1 MAGGVNW
8 QGVLLIFR
16 RDKMKRRV
24 PKVLLVLLL
33 TLSLLALPNVAA
45 NPSTALAE
53 GQFALKIGTTDDL
66 DSLSP
71 FVALEWS
78 SVEVF
83 LLLYDTLVS
92 FDTELNPEP
101 DLAQSWEVSA
111 DGLTWTFNLQ
121 QGVKWHDG
129 VPFTSKDV
137 KFSYEYYMES
147 ELGLY
152 AGFLKGITAI
162 ETPDDYTVVIKTD
175 EPKANML
182 QITTPIIPEHIWKD
196 VAIEELQTFDN
207 SNPVGTGPFKFKEWK
222 KGQHLILE
230 ANPDYFKG
238 APKVDGVV
246 YSIYAN
252 KDTLA
257 QSLKL
262 GEIDIA
268 LGLYPSHLKTFEG
281 ESNIQIY
288 QYSKNYYTE
297 LAFNCSTD
305 SASKGNKALLD
316 PKVRQAMEYAID
328 KKSIT
333 EVALGGAG
341 VPGTTIEPTAAAFWH
356 YEPAANELRSFD
368 PTKANTLLDQAGYTQ
383 RDSSG
388 VRMAADGSKLSFNFM
403 LRSENTM
410 QVKAGQ
416 MIKSN
421 LRDVGIETTLETVDD
436 GALMDRVY
444 AQDFDLFIW
453 GWGGD
458 VDPSTMLY
466 VLTTDEIDNLN
477 DSFYSNPEFDALVDK
492 QTTLI
497 DLEARQQAVW
507 DAQKIIYR
515 DAPYI
520 VLYYDTSIQA
530 VRTDR
535 VTGLTQINQTGPL
548 FFADTNYN
556 YLHATPVEAEAQPQA
571 GTEAADESGS
581 SWWIAGIAGAIIVVG
596 IILAVRR
603 KKPNIEG

>member
-1 MAGGVNW
+1 
-8 QGVLLIFR
+8 
-16 RDKMKRRV
+16 
-24 PKVLLVLLL
+24 
-33 TLSLLALPNVAA
+33 
-45 NPSTALAE
+45 
-53 GQFALKIGTTDDL
+53 
-66 DSLSP
+66 
-71 FVALEWS
+71 
-78 SVEVF
+78 
-83 LLLYDTLVS
+83 
-92 FDTELNPEP
+92 
-101 DLAQSWEVSA
+101 
-111 DGLTWTFNLQ
+111 
-121 QGVKWHDG
+121 
-129 VPFTSKDV
+129 
-137 KFSYEYYMES
+137 
-147 ELGLY
+147 
-152 AGFLKGITAI
+152 
-162 ETPDDYTVVIKTD
+162 
-175 EPKANML
+175 ML

-196 VAIEELQTFDN
+196 VSLEELQTFDN
-207 SNPVGTGPFKFKEWK
+207 PNPIGTGPFKFKEWK

-230 ANPDYFKG
+230 ANQDYFKG
-238 APKVDGVV
+238 APDVDGVV

-262 GEIDIA
+262 GEIDVA

-281 ESNIQIY
+281 DSNIQVY
-288 QYSKNYYTE
+288 EYSKNYYTE

-305 SASKGNKALLD
+305 SASTGHKALLD
-316 PKVRQAMEYAID
+316 PKVRQAMEYALD

-341 VPGTTIEPTAAAFWH
+341 IPGTTIEPTASAFWH
-356 YEPAANELRSFD
+356 YEPSESELRDFD
-368 PTKANTLLDQAGYTQ
+368 PAKANALLDEAGYSA
-383 RDSSG
+383 RDSNG
-388 VRMAADGSKLSFNFM
+388 VRMSADGTKLSFNFM

-416 MIKSN
+416 MIKGN

-444 AQDFDLFIW
+444 AQDFDMFIW

-497 DLEARQQAVW
+497 DLDERQQAVR

-530 VRTDR
+530 VRADR

-556 YLHATPVEAEAQPQA
+556 YLHATPVEAAAPQSQA
-571 GTEAADESGS
+571 GTDPSAETTSN
-581 SWWIAGIAGAIIVVG
+581 WWIAGIVGVIIMAG
-596 IILAVRR
+596 IILIVRR